1 MFGAED
7 DKDDFKEIVNDRFK
21 EQLKTSSQVFYEA
34 VLLCKPWEEDLKT
47 NCVWLRRLQA
57 EH

>member
-47 NCVWLRRLQA
+47 NCVWLRRLQV
-57 EH
+57 